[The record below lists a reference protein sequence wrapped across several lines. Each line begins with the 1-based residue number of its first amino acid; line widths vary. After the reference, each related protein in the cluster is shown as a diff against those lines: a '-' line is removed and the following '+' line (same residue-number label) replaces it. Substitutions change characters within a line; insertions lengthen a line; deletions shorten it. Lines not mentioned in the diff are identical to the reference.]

1 MKKLKTLRQ
10 VQVAKI
16 CQFFILFIG
25 IFFVLLKDANLSFFI
40 ILLTYWLIEWF
51 VPKEYKGTRDPYQK
65 TVFFHQMTPFKENIV
80 INSILFV
87 LLVIIIWLRYQIFP

>member
-1 MKKLKTLRQ
+1 MKNLKTLRQ

-51 VPKEYKGTRDPYQK
+51 VPKEYKGTRDLIK
-65 TVFFHQMTPFKENIV
+65 KRSSFI
-80 INSILFV
+80 
-87 LLVIIIWLRYQIFP
+87 R